1 MAEKKFVVNMNV
13 SVCLEPDSCVIN
25 LEVFNEMYLPKVY
38 IKYTIMATEN
48 VGSFKQI
55 LINTGGL

>member
-25 LEVFNEMYLPKVY
+25 LEVFNEMYLPKVGCDWN
-38 IKYTIMATEN
+38 IE
-48 VGSFKQI
+48 F
-55 LINTGGL
+55 TGK